1 MTLTVHTIS
10 GAPRGWRI
18 LLGLTFK
25 GLDYDV
31 RYLQASA
38 KEQRSPEFLAL
49 NPRGKVPILT
59 KGDDIVLRESLAILT
74 WLERQYP
81 EKPLFGETPEEATR
95 IWQSTSESC
104 HYLRDAIH
112 DVLSNVFGSD
122 GSVPAEGSKEM
133 TVLLDAAARLHT
145 ECQALENLLGD
156 RPFLAGDR
164 PSAADAVAFP
174 EIRLV
179 QRGIEIRQA
188 LMSALG
194 FANLPFSYP
203 KLTAWMDRIAAVPGF
218 EKTLPVHWKAQPA
231 A

>member
-18 LLGLTFK
+18 LLALTFK
-25 GLDYDV
+25 GLDYDI

-38 KEQRSPEFLAL
+38 QEQRSPEFLAL

-59 KGDDIVLRESLAILT
+59 KGDNLVLRESLAILT
-74 WLERQYP
+74 WLEREYP
-81 EKPLFGETPEEATR
+81 EKPIFGRTPEEAIG

-112 DVLSNVFGSD
+112 EVLSVVFSSD
-122 GSVPAEGSKEM
+122 GSVPAEGSHEM
-133 TVLLDAAARLHT
+133 TALSEAAASLHA
-145 ECQALENLLGD
+145 ECRALEDLLGD
-156 RPFLAGDR
+156 QAFLAGER

-179 QRGIEIRQA
+179 QRGIEIRQP
-188 LMSALG
+188 LMSAIG
-194 FANLPFSYP
+194 FANLPLSYP
-203 KLTAWMDRIAAVPGF
+203 KLAAWMDRIAAVPGF
-218 EKTLPVHWKAQPA
+218 EKTLPAHWTAQPA

>member
-1 MTLTVHTIS
+1 MTLTLHTIS

-25 GLDYDV
+25 GLDYDI

-49 NPRGKVPILT
+49 NPRGKVPVLT
-59 KGDDIVLRESLAILT
+59 KGGDIVLRESLAILT
-74 WLERQYP
+74 WLDRQYP
-81 EKPLFGETPEEATR
+81 EKPLFGETAEEATR

-104 HYLRDAIH
+104 HYLRDATH
-112 DVLSNVFGSD
+112 NLLSLVFNSD
-122 GSVPAEGSKEM
+122 GSVPTEGSEKM
-133 TVLLDAAARLHT
+133 TALLDAAASLHA

-156 RPFLAGDR
+156 RPFLAGSNL
-164 PSAADAVAFP
+164 SAADAVAFP
-174 EIRLV
+174 EIRLIK
-179 QRGIEIRQA
+179 RGIETRQA

-194 FANLPFSYP
+194 FAKLSFSYP
-203 KLTAWMDRIAAVPGF
+203 MLTAWMDRIAAVPGF
-218 EKTLPVHWKAQPA
+218 EKTLPAHWKAQPA

>member
-59 KGDDIVLRESLAILT
+59 MGDNVVLRESLAILT
-74 WLERQYP
+74 WLDRQYP
-81 EKPLFGETPEEATR
+81 EKPLFGETSEEANR

-112 DVLSNVFGSD
+112 SVLSVVFNSD
-122 GSVPAEGSKEM
+122 GSVPAEGSAEM
-133 TVLLDAAARLHT
+133 AALIDAAASLHA
-145 ECQALENLLGD
+145 ECQALETLLGD
-156 RPFLAGDR
+156 RPFLAGHR

-174 EIRLV
+174 EIRLIE
-179 QRGIEIRQA
+179 RGIEIRQA

-194 FANLPFSYP
+194 FANLSFNYP
-203 KLTAWMDRIAAVPGF
+203 KLAAWMDRIAAVPGL
-218 EKTLPVHWKAQPA
+218 EKSLPAHWKAQPA
-231 A
+231 T

>member
-1 MTLTVHTIS
+1 MTYTVHTIS
-10 GAPRGWRI
+10 GAPRGWRV

-49 NPRGKVPILT
+49 NPRGKVPVMT
-59 KGDDIVLRESLAILT
+59 DGDEFVLRESLAILT
-74 WLERQYP
+74 WLDRRYP
-81 EKPLFGETPEEATR
+81 EKPLFGNTPDEAAR

-112 DVLSNVFGSD
+112 NVLSVVFNSD
-122 GSVPAEGSKEM
+122 GRVPAADSPELAALSE
-133 TVLLDAAARLHT
+133 AAAVLHS
-145 ECQALENLLGD
+145 ECRALEDLLSD
-156 RPFLAGDR
+156 RPFLASDA

-174 EIRLV
+174 EIRLIA
-179 QRGIEIRQA
+179 RGIEIRQA
-188 LMSALG
+188 LMSAIG
-194 FANLPFSYP
+194 FTSLSVSYP
-203 KLTAWMDRIAAVPGF
+203 RLSAWMDRIADLPGF
-218 EKTLPVHWKAQPA
+218 EKTLPAHWQAQPA